1 MTGNALLSNS
11 VQITHDFNCLQFVGT
26 PGAKF
31 TNRDAAEKI
40 AADWNATYGDN

>member
-11 VQITHDFNCLQFVGT
+11 AQFSGP

-31 TNRDAAEKI
+31 TNREAAEKI